1 MHYVYTNQWSFTLRC
16 LAHKMKVVPDLFLFF
31 TFWESCRTLNS
42 VVVLFLLSRFSFAGR
57 CVFFAFLPIPTAS
70 WSVSFCCCHLWLCV
84 RWLCELSL
92 LLLPFCVDGE
102 LVCAEGCTQV
112 TGVMAMMMTGRV
124 LLVCALCVLCCGAGG
139 RCDEGEAAVHGVP
152 PDVPAS
158 GTEDGLGGKRNAAP
172 APDSQIQSSG
182 EEQQH
187 KSREGRPA
195 LPEGSSEEEEEEET
209 VENKNLEEVTERG
222 EEGRREDGQDANE
235 RDGSQT
241 SEVFTKQ
248 EETPPPSTPAAPAGE
263 GNQHASPQAPS
274 VDSHGG
280 GRTDRIEGSILK
292 APSSGVALQHAGD
305 ASTNQKNKSLETGKH
320 AENTITGGPV
330 PSQVKAPKESINDA
344 ENHSVTGEDMASNQV
359 VSRGTNEYEAQQRAL
374 ATQDRSSVSFPDS
387 ETKWHTTPQE
397 APKTQVPPS
406 ATEPSS
412 RGGQLPTAT
421 TDSQTPNAQE
431 HKRLL
436 LPKKTEYN
444 APEHHS
450 EDIVAE
456 QQGQATATENLTE
469 NAPATNQAE
478 TTASPN
484 STSGSGEARSTAD
497 ENTANAQR
505 PNPNE
510 SHEDL
515 EGSDTRPVPTASE
528 AAPQTAGT
536 ATTANT
542 TDTAT
547 PGDTDSSTAVS
558 HTTSPLLLLLF
569 FACAT
574 AAVVVAA

>member
-1 MHYVYTNQWSFTLRC
+1 
-16 LAHKMKVVPDLFLFF
+16 
-31 TFWESCRTLNS
+31 
-42 VVVLFLLSRFSFAGR
+42 
-57 CVFFAFLPIPTAS
+57 
-70 WSVSFCCCHLWLCV
+70 
-84 RWLCELSL
+84 
-92 LLLPFCVDGE
+92 
-102 LVCAEGCTQV
+102 
-112 TGVMAMMMTGRV
+112 MAMMMTGRV
-124 LLVCALCVLCCGAGG
+124 LLVCALCVLWCGAGG

-158 GTEDGLGGKRNAAP
+158 GAEDGLGGTRNAAP

-195 LPEGSSEEEEEEET
+195 LPEGSSEEEEEEEET
-209 VENKNLEEVTERG
+209 VEDENLDEVTERG

-241 SEVFTKQ
+241 SGVLTKQ
-248 EETPPPSTPAAPAGE
+248 KETPSPSTPAAPAGE
-263 GNQHASPQAPS
+263 GNQNASPQAPS

-280 GRTDRIEGSILK
+280 GGTDRIEGSILK

-320 AENTITGGPV
+320 SENAITGGPV
-330 PSQVKAPKESINDA
+330 PSQVKAPKESIKDA
-344 ENHSVTGEDMASNQV
+344 ENHSVTGEDTASNQV
-359 VSRGTNEYEAQQRAL
+359 VGRGTTEYEAQQRAL

-387 ETKWHTTPQE
+387 EKKWQTTPQE
-397 APKTQVPPS
+397 TPKTQVPPS

-412 RGGQLPTAT
+412 REGQPPTAT

-450 EDIVAE
+450 EDILAE

-478 TTASPN
+478 KTASPN
-484 STSGSGEARSTAD
+484 STSGGGEARSTAD

-515 EGSDTRPVPTASE
+515 EGSDTHPAPTASE
-528 AAPQTAGT
+528 AAPQTAIKPI
-536 ATTANT
+536 ANT

-547 PGDTDSSTAVS
+547 PAENDSSTAVS
-558 HTTSPLLLLLF
+558 HTTYPLLLLLLVV
-569 FACAT
+569 ACAAAA
-574 AAVVVAA
+574 AAVAA

>member
-1 MHYVYTNQWSFTLRC
+1 
-16 LAHKMKVVPDLFLFF
+16 
-31 TFWESCRTLNS
+31 
-42 VVVLFLLSRFSFAGR
+42 
-57 CVFFAFLPIPTAS
+57 
-70 WSVSFCCCHLWLCV
+70 
-84 RWLCELSL
+84 
-92 LLLPFCVDGE
+92 
-102 LVCAEGCTQV
+102 
-112 TGVMAMMMTGRV
+112 MAMMMTGRV
-124 LLVCALCVLCCGAGG
+124 LLVCALCVLWCGAGG

-152 PDVPAS
+152 PDVSAS
-158 GTEDGLGGKRNAAP
+158 GTEGGLGGTRNAAP

-195 LPEGSSEEEEEEET
+195 LPEGSSEEEEEEEET
-209 VENKNLEEVTERG
+209 VEDENLEEVTERG
-222 EEGRREDGQDANE
+222 EEGRHEDGQDANE

-241 SEVFTKQ
+241 SGVLTKQ
-248 EETPPPSTPAAPAGE
+248 KETPSPSTPAAPAEE
-263 GNQHASPQAPS
+263 GNQNASPQAPS

-280 GRTDRIEGSILK
+280 GGTDRIEGSILK

-320 AENTITGGPV
+320 SENTITGGPV
-330 PSQVKAPKESINDA
+330 PSQVKAPKESIKDA
-344 ENHSVTGEDMASNQV
+344 ENHSVTGEDTASNQV
-359 VSRGTNEYEAQQRAL
+359 VGRGTTEYEAQQRAL

-387 ETKWHTTPQE
+387 EKKWQTTPQE
-397 APKTQVPPS
+397 TPKTQVPPS

-412 RGGQLPTAT
+412 REGQPPTAT

-450 EDIVAE
+450 EDILAE

-478 TTASPN
+478 KTASPN
-484 STSGSGEARSTAD
+484 STSGGGEARSTAD

-515 EGSDTRPVPTASE
+515 EGSDTHPAPTASE
-528 AAPQTAGT
+528 AAPQTAIKP
-536 ATTANT
+536 TANT

-547 PGDTDSSTAVS
+547 PAENDSSTAFS
-558 HTTSPLLLLLF
+558 HTTSPLLLLLLVV
-569 FACAT
+569 ACAAA
-574 AAVVVAA
+574 AAVVAA

>member
-1 MHYVYTNQWSFTLRC
+1 
-16 LAHKMKVVPDLFLFF
+16 
-31 TFWESCRTLNS
+31 
-42 VVVLFLLSRFSFAGR
+42 
-57 CVFFAFLPIPTAS
+57 
-70 WSVSFCCCHLWLCV
+70 
-84 RWLCELSL
+84 
-92 LLLPFCVDGE
+92 
-102 LVCAEGCTQV
+102 
-112 TGVMAMMMTGRV
+112 MAMMMTGRV

-195 LPEGSSEEEEEEET
+195 LPEGSSEEEEEEEEET

-222 EEGRREDGQDANE
+222 EEGRHEDGQNANE

-248 EETPPPSTPAAPAGE
+248 EETPPPSTPAAPAEE
-263 GNQHASPQAPS
+263 GNQNASPQAPS

-344 ENHSVTGEDMASNQV
+344 ENHSVTGEDTASNQV
-359 VSRGTNEYEAQQRAL
+359 VSRGTTEYEAQQRAL

-387 ETKWHTTPQE
+387 EKKWHTTPQE
-397 APKTQVPPS
+397 TPTTQVPPS

-431 HKRLL
+431 HKKLL
-436 LPKKTEYN
+436 LPKKKQSTMHRN
-444 APEHHS
+444 
-450 EDIVAE
+450 IL
-456 QQGQATATENLTE
+456 QGILWQSNKVK
-469 NAPATNQAE
+469 PQ
-478 TTASPN
+478 P
-484 STSGSGEARSTAD
+484 
-497 ENTANAQR
+497 QR
-505 PNPNE
+505 I
-510 SHEDL
+510 
-515 EGSDTRPVPTASE
+515 
-528 AAPQTAGT
+528 
-536 ATTANT
+536 
-542 TDTAT
+542 
-547 PGDTDSSTAVS
+547 
-558 HTTSPLLLLLF
+558 
-569 FACAT
+569 
-574 AAVVVAA
+574 